1 VDSKCEIFLK
11 FIKKKASTFL
21 NPAGNAHRVFQEDYI
36 RFYAWGAAVPLL
48 YLVTCFFAAKLSFGP
63 GLKLTK
69 KATWLYDAFDFENE
83 KEAVKRSRSR

>member
-1 VDSKCEIFLK
+1 
-11 FIKKKASTFL
+11 
-21 NPAGNAHRVFQEDYI
+21 
-36 RFYAWGAAVPLL
+36 
-48 YLVTCFFAAKLSFGP
+48 VTCFFAAKLSFGP